1 MSVRYVVYKIR
12 SYGDLYIC
20 EKKTIVEAYMTQIAH
35 ICCKYMLKPYVL
47 LTVRL
52 FSSL

>member
-1 MSVRYVVYKIR
+1 MLYTKS
-12 SYGDLYIC
+12 DLMEIYIFV
-20 EKKTIVEAYMTQIAH
+20 KKNVEAYMTQIAH